1 MADPAAL
8 AEAKSALRREALARR
23 ATLARPGA
31 GAALAE
37 IVLRHCPPPPGALVA
52 GFWPM
57 GDEIDLRPLMQA
69 LQDAGH
75 ALALPVTPP
84 RGQALTFRRWHWG
97 APLVPGRFGTSVP
110 PEDAPP
116 ATPEALLVPLLA
128 FDAAGRRLGYG
139 GGYYDRTL
147 AVLPGA
153 WALGVA
159 FAGQQVAKVPAGAHD
174 VPLHGIATEA
184 GFLRTER

>member
-1 MADPAAL
+1 MIDDAELAA
-8 AEAKSALRREALARR
+8 AKSALRRTALVRR
-23 ATLARPGA
+23 ASLVHPAA

-37 IVLRHCPPPPGALVA
+37 TVLRFCPPPAGALVA

-57 GDEIDLRPLMQA
+57 GDEIDIRPLLQA
-69 LQDAGH
+69 LQAAGH
-75 ALALPVTPP
+75 PLALPVTLP
-84 RGQALTFRRWHWG
+84 RGRPLQFRRWRFG
-97 APLVPGRFGTSVP
+97 EPLMPGRFGTSVP
-110 PEDAPP
+110 STEAPAVIP
-116 ATPEALLVPLLA
+116 DALLVPLLA

-147 AVLPGA
+147 AALPAA

-159 FAGQQVAKVPAGAHD
+159 FAGQQVAKVPVGAHD

-184 GFLRTER
+184 GFFRTER